1 MWADEY
7 GPIIKLPA
15 TMVKP
20 PILMIS
26 DPNDFELVF
35 RNEGVWPTRVGIA
48 TFDHYRKDLRP
59 DVFKNMGGLLS
70 DQGESWG
77 KTRSIVNPIM
87 LKPSTVSAYISTIDE
102 IAIEFCDRIKTLRDE
117 KNEMPANFLYELNK
131 WALESIASIALD
143 QRLYILDGQQDD
155 ENSKA
160 TQLIKSVDGFFSLSY
175 ELEMLPSPWKYI
187 ATPKYKQLM
196 KVFDNL
202 TEYVNESFV

>member
-143 QRLYILDGQQDD
+143 QRLHILDGQQDD